1 MRGCVKNIYLET
13 LASVVCASKG
23 KTSAG
28 IGITLV
34 VNGML
39 ISGDLIS
46 KGSFFDEEGN
56 ESLKALQ
63 DKLIQTAKDHN
74 LNDVD
79 GVEPDYEFEPTLYLK
94 NAKYFSGGNQIPT
107 NGGALITVDLN
118 SVDAFSMGRFEQQ

>member
-1 MRGCVKNIYLET
+1 MKNIYLET
-13 LASVVCASKG
+13 LASVVCSSNN
-23 KTSAG
+23 KTEKG

-39 ISGDLIS
+39 ISGDLVS
-46 KGSFFDEEGN
+46 KGTFFDEEGN
-56 ESLKALQ
+56 DGLKALR
-63 DKLIQTAKDHN
+63 DKLVQTAKEHN

-107 NGGALITVDLN
+107 TSDALITVDLN
-118 SVDAFSMGRFEQQ
+118 SVDAFSMGKFEQK

>member
-1 MRGCVKNIYLET
+1 MKNIYLET
-13 LASVVCASKG
+13 LASVVCSSNN
-23 KTSAG
+23 KTEKG

-39 ISGDLIS
+39 ISGDLVS
-46 KGSFFDEEGN
+46 KGTFFDEEGN
-56 ESLKALQ
+56 DGLKALR
-63 DKLIQTAKDHN
+63 DKLVQTAKEHN

-107 NGGALITVDLN
+107 TGSTLITVDLN
-118 SVDAFSMGRFEQQ
+118 SVDAFSMGKFEQK